1 MSLGILKENSD
12 QQFSANFEAGVVR
25 HGSSYQDFL
34 MPKLGKIMSKKFQ
47 LSKDVRAGEIRRIY
61 VVSWFVMRND

>member
-1 MSLGILKENSD
+1 MTRFKLSG
-12 QQFSANFEAGVVR
+12 FV
-25 HGSSYQDFL
+25 
-34 MPKLGKIMSKKFQ
+34 MPELGKIMSKKFQ